1 MKTLMDILI
10 EQPFHIIIG
19 EYLYINDNK
28 NLIKLNK
35 EIFNNK
41 ISNIYCKKIIIEKSR
56 KIIYRFMKKYVNYIK
71 CINDFHNYIYE
82 FSNNPASNLITKKIN
97 AVYYFRNYEK
107 QYINPW
113 YNLFTGWK
121 KDLIDKHKNE
131 DEINKENPTRYDLYK
146 LIKKMDVKDVYTV
159 GW

>member
-1 MKTLMDILI
+1 MKTVMDILI

-107 QYINPW
+107 KHINSW
-113 YNLFTGWK
+113 YNSFQGWK

-131 DEINKENPTRYDLYK
+131 DEIKKKNPNRHDLYK

>member
-1 MKTLMDILI
+1 MNILI

-41 ISNIYCKKIIIEKSR
+41 ISNIYCKKIIIDKSR
-56 KIIYRFMKKYVNYIK
+56 KIIYRFMKKYINYIK
-71 CINDFHNYIYE
+71 CINNFHN
-82 FSNNPASNLITKKIN
+82 PRSNLITKKIN

-107 QYINPW
+107 KHINFW
-113 YNLFTGWK
+113 YNSFKGWK
-121 KDLIDKHKNE
+121 KDLIDKHKNK
-131 DEINKENPTRYDLYK
+131 DEFKKENPTRYDLYK